1 MCWEFLKPFIRLL
14 HVTGTPAL
22 CCQPPRHKLQAI
34 GNGKTHKQARMEG
47 EIKNL
52 IKASLSVLAS
62 LIYCHFI
69 SSKIP
74 KGKLRLV
81 SLLPIFYLFIT
92 LPLYFS
98 YLFPNAIASLFISWL
113 ANFKLALF
121 AFDHGPLSCD
131 QSNSLLQFIPKA
143 LLPIKIK
150 QNEKYPSSQTPQN
163 SPKLALNLATKV
175 LLLTVLVGVNDYKG
189 RFHQKLVLALYCC
202 MVYLLVDIIFGVF
215 NATVHAILH
224 MELEPPSNEPY
235 LSTSLQDFWGRRWN
249 LMVTNLLRH
258 TVYKPVRSSLG
269 SLLGQWAP
277 LPAVAACFLVS
288 GLMHELLFYRVTRAS
303 PSWEVTLFFV
313 LQGVCLVVELA
324 MKRWFGGRW
333 QLHWAVSGP
342 LTVGFVMM
350 TAMWLFFPPLIRSGA
365 DEHAIEECKMF
376 FHFVKEEG
384 LKWIGKLI

>member
-1 MCWEFLKPFIRLL
+1 MAFSKSKAIC
-14 HVTGTPAL
+14 
-22 CCQPPRHKLQAI
+22 RHKLQAI
-34 GNGKTHKQARMEG
+34 GIGKTHKQARMEG

-62 LIYCHFI
+62 LIYCHFV

-288 GLMHELLFYRVTRAS
+288 GLMHELLFYSVTRAS

>member
-1 MCWEFLKPFIRLL
+1 
-14 HVTGTPAL
+14 
-22 CCQPPRHKLQAI
+22 
-34 GNGKTHKQARMEG
+34 
-47 EIKNL
+47 
-52 IKASLSVLAS
+52 
-62 LIYCHFI
+62 
-69 SSKIP
+69 
-74 KGKLRLV
+74 
-81 SLLPIFYLFIT
+81 
-92 LPLYFS
+92 
-98 YLFPNAIASLFISWL
+98 
-113 ANFKLALF
+113 
-121 AFDHGPLSCD
+121 
-131 QSNSLLQFIPKA
+131 
-143 LLPIKIK
+143 
-150 QNEKYPSSQTPQN
+150 
-163 SPKLALNLATKV
+163 
-175 LLLTVLVGVNDYKG
+175 
-189 RFHQKLVLALYCC
+189 

-215 NATVHAILH
+215 NATVHAMLH

-269 SLLGQWAP
+269 SLLGEWAP
-277 LPAVAACFLVS
+277 LPAVAASFLVS

-303 PSWEVTLFFV
+303 PSWEVTMFFV